1 MSNKIS
7 FFLNIIIIF
16 LLSCVSSNSEE
27 LKILPLKKPILSK
40 EIIEKKITQNIIK
53 PKKKPKK
60 KILSKKKL
68 TPQEKPKKKIVKEEK
83 TKPKKK
89 IVAEKNKGGLI
100 LPRKKPLVVEN
111 KISKAKKKSK
121 YYRKKDFALAKKAI
135 TEIEKK
141 KWFKALSISK
151 KDGEDKTLLSVGILN
166 RKVPSSLTA

>member
-68 TPQEKPKKKIVKEEK
+68 TPQEKPKKKILKEEK

-100 LPRKKPLVVEN
+100 LPRKKPLVVEK
-111 KISKAKKKSK
+111 KISKAKKNQN
-121 YYRKKDFALAKKAI
+121 I
-135 TEIEKK
+135 IEKK
-141 KWFKALSISK
+141 
-151 KDGEDKTLLSVGILN
+151 ILH
-166 RKVPSSLTA
+166 